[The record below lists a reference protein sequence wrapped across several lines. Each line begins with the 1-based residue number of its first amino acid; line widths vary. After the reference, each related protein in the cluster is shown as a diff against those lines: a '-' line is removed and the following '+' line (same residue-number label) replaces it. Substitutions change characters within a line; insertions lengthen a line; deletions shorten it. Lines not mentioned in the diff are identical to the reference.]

1 MDPNNKNTSCKTST
15 LDSDLERFSTSTHQD
30 DDQENFNHDFNETHD
45 FKELNRSLSPR
56 QVSML
61 AIAGVIGTGLYLGT
75 GKALASGGPLS
86 LLITYTLM
94 SLEVYLMMLALGEMS
109 CFMPVAG
116 SFCTFSKK
124 FGSESF
130 GFAILINYWFNDAV
144 SVASDLTALQLIL
157 KYWTDWDHY
166 WVVSL
171 IVWILLLILNI
182 IHVKFYGETEYWLAL
197 LKILAIIAFFI
208 VSIIVNAGHN
218 IQHEYIGFKYWTIG
232 DAPFVD
238 GFKGFA
244 KLFVTAAFAFG
255 GTESLLLTG
264 GEMSNPIRS
273 VKTVTKTV
281 FWRIFIF
288 YIFSI
293 FFIAMNVP
301 YNYPNLS
308 NKSVVTSPFTIVFQ
322 QAGSKGAGSFM
333 NAVILTSV
341 ISAGNHALYAG
352 SRLAFTLG
360 TEGYLPK
367 ILTKKNR
374 FGIPYIAVL
383 ITWFAGGLC
392 FGSSFIGAGDLW
404 SWLQNLV
411 GVSNQISWLC
421 IGIISLRFRKGLA
434 VQNRTNELKF
444 KNWTYPYGPW
454 FVVIFTSFILL
465 VQGWSSFAPW
475 NVSDFFSVYLELI
488 VFPICLLLW
497 WIFHRKDRFIKS
509 EDMDFDTDRYIE
521 SEEERKYNEE
531 LESLKGWAKWRRMLY
546 EYFI

>member
-1 MDPNNKNTSCKTST
+1 MSESKDILTTINTDIEKTASST
-15 LDSDLERFSTSTHQD
+15 TQSIDNDISEI
-30 DDQENFNHDFNETHD
+30 
-45 FKELNRSLSPR
+45 KELNRALSSR
-56 QVSML
+56 QIGMI

-75 GKALASGGPLS
+75 GKALATGGPLS
-86 LLITYTLM
+86 LLITYTIM
-94 SLEVYLMMLALGEMS
+94 SFLVYLMMLSLGEITS
-109 CFMPVAG
+109 YMPVSG
-116 SFCTFSKK
+116 SFCTFAKK

-144 SVASDLTALQLIL
+144 SVASDLTALQLVL
-157 KYWTDWDHY
+157 KYWTDFHFWI
-166 WVVSL
+166 VSL
-171 IVWILLLILNI
+171 IFWFLLLFLNI
-182 IHVKFYGETEYWLAL
+182 FHVKFYGETEYWLAL
-197 LKILAIIAFFI
+197 LKVLAILAFFI

-218 IQHEYIGFKYWTIG
+218 TEDEYIGFKYWSMG

-244 KLFVTAAFAFG
+244 TLFVSAAFALG
-255 GTESLLLTG
+255 GTESLLLCAA
-264 GEMSNPIRS
+264 EAKNPIRTT
-273 VKTVTKTV
+273 KIVTKSV

-288 YIFSI
+288 YIFSV
-293 FFIAMNVP
+293 FFIGMNVP

-308 NKSVVTSPFTIVFQ
+308 TKSVVTSPFTIVFQ
-322 QAGSKGAGSFM
+322 QAGSKSAGSFM

-341 ISAGNHALYAG
+341 LSAGNHALYAG

-367 ILTKKNR
+367 ILTWKNR
-374 FGIPYIAVL
+374 FGIPYVGVL

-421 IGIISLRFRKGLA
+421 IGIVSIRFRAGMEEQGKTHEI
-434 VQNRTNELKF
+434 VF

-465 VQGWSSFAPW
+465 IQGWSSFAPW
-475 NVSDFFSVYLELI
+475 NVSDFFSVYLELF
-488 VFPICLLLW
+488 VFPGCFLLW
-497 WIFHRKDRFIKS
+497 WIFHRSDRFKKAS
-509 EDMDFDTDRYIE
+509 EMDLDSDVYIE
-521 SEEERKYNEE
+521 SEEEKKLNKE
-531 LESLKGWAKWRRMLY
+531 LDNLKGWSKYKRMLWD
-546 EYFI
+546 YFV